1 MRKFRRIIILS
12 LMIFALALPQGGCL
26 FEPREAQDPGS
37 GGEDTWVEPEVPRD
51 IFKNLSSGLS
61 EPGNSNY
68 ERTISDGFIFVPMPK
83 DEGEYPVLTGWDKER
98 EMNMLDRL
106 KSDYAVSREIFFGS
120 GSENGGSFEVENPEG
135 DRPSFEGKYRI
146 TLNSGSEEVIYG
158 GVAKFTLEAVGQ
170 GGWKLVEW
178 EDKDILE
185 EGYGTS
191 GLLRGRLS
199 GAE

>member
-1 MRKFRRIIILS
+1 MRNIRGIILLS
-12 LMIFALALPQGGCL
+12 LMISAFALPQGGCL
-26 FEPREAQDPGS
+26 FEPREAQDPGA

-68 ERTISDGFIFVPMPK
+68 ERTISDGFIFIPRTE
-83 DEGEYPVLTGWDKER
+83 DEMQYPDLSGWDKER

-106 KSDYAVSREIFFGS
+106 KSDYAARREIFFGS
-120 GSENGGSFEVENPEG
+120 GTENGGSFDEENAEG
-135 DRPSFEGKYRI
+135 DQPWFEGEYLI
-146 TLNSGSEEVIYG
+146 TLDSGSGEVIYG
-158 GVAKFTLEAVGQ
+158 GVARFTLEAAGQ

-178 EDKDILE
+178 EDKDILQD
-185 EGYGTS
+185 YGTS

-199 GAE
+199 GAD

>member
-1 MRKFRRIIILS
+1 MPTIRGIMLLS
-12 LMIFALALPQGGCL
+12 LIIFALAMPQGGCL
-26 FEPREAQDPGS
+26 FEPREAQEPGS

-68 ERTISDGFIFVPMPK
+68 ERTISDGFTFIPRTE
-83 DEGEYPVLTGWDKER
+83 DEMQYPDLSGWDKER
-98 EMNMLDRL
+98 EMNMIDRL
-106 KSDYAVSREIFFGS
+106 KSDYTGREIFFGS
-120 GSENGGSFEVENPEG
+120 GSENGASFEEENPEG
-135 DRPSFEGKYRI
+135 DRPWFEGEYRI
-146 TLNSGSEEVIYG
+146 TLNSGSEEATYG
-158 GVAKFTLEAVGQ
+158 GVARFTLEAVGQ
-170 GGWKLVEW
+170 GGWELVEW
-178 EDKDILE
+178 EDKDIL